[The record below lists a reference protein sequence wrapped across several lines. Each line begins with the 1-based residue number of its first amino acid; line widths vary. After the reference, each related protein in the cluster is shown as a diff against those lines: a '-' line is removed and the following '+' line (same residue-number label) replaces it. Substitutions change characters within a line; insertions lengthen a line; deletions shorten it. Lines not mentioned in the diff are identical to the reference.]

1 MGFRRFVAGYA
12 FGEGGYAVDLR
23 ATAVFAECL
32 APERPLGGLA
42 PCETL
47 LGAFFGGIG
56 CRQRRERFAGDL
68 VSEIG
73 IHDTAVFGAQAHH
86 YGVFGVLHGPES
98 ELRLVIEFCCDGPA
112 AVDAQRFALPFFPG
126 VGDRG
131 VFGGIVDAQRGV
143 GLLRFGDDVEAPR
156 ADSDLGRIGT
166 LGDVGHGVGKDILL
180 RVARE
185 SVDHREIALFDPFR
199 RYREMFFRTIRNV
212 PGRVG
217 RRAVVFRSIDAEHR
231 EVARVA
237 GPDPVVG
244 VAPELA
250 DRRGRRG
257 HEAHVVELLVDEQEL
272 LVAVVHLF
280 DRGFVARAFGFGF
293 ADDLLRRL
301 ACGDP
306 VGHIVHADEEA
317 DPEFFVRQLLGPGHG
332 PETIGQVVVLD
343 GRMFLNGVVAAMV
356 VGEQQAFG
364 RDEFART
371 AAVEEHDGVLHRGLV
386 DRVDVFGR
394 EAEAFCAH
402 VVDAFG
408 DQAREPHALVG
419 QCGQEGEGGEQGQQG
434 TFHEFKNL
442 SNSVYTFW
450 TGSPMTL

>member
-1 MGFRRFVAGYA
+1 MK
-12 FGEGGYAVDLR
+12 
-23 ATAVFAECL
+23 C
-32 APERPLGGLA
+32 
-42 PCETL
+42 
-47 LGAFFGGIG
+47 
-56 CRQRRERFAGDL
+56 
-68 VSEIG
+68 
-73 IHDTAVFGAQAHH
+73 
-86 YGVFGVLHGPES
+86 
-98 ELRLVIEFCCDGPA
+98 
-112 AVDAQRFALPFFPG
+112 
-126 VGDRG
+126 
-131 VFGGIVDAQRGV
+131 
-143 GLLRFGDDVEAPR
+143 
-156 ADSDLGRIGT
+156 
-166 LGDVGHGVGKDILL
+166 
-180 RVARE
+180 
-185 SVDHREIALFDPFR
+185 
-199 RYREMFFRTIRNV
+199 FFRTIRNV

-394 EAEAFCAH
+394 EAEAFLRACRRCVRRSGSGATCPRRP
-402 VVDAFG
+402 VRA
-408 DQAREPHALVG
+408 
-419 QCGQEGEGGEQGQQG
+419 GGRGRRA
-434 TFHEFKNL
+434 
-442 SNSVYTFW
+442 
-450 TGSPMTL
+450 GSAGYVS